1 MNVIQSTVLIVCV
14 VSIIFCIVSNM
25 IDTSKFEKELRLIF
39 FSILITTVLKSV
51 ANIDTSNLQWD
62 YLGESLQYTDQ
73 SEVYKQVA
81 TTQVETSIQQLLQD
95 NGLHC
100 ENISLDINITE
111 DSSISINKVL
121 LNVDDFQKACYLLR
135 QNFGDS
141 IIISEW

>member
-1 MNVIQSTVLIVCV
+1 MNVIQSTVLIVCII
-14 VSIIFCIVSNM
+14 SIIFCIVSNM
-25 IDTSKFEKELRLIF
+25 VDTSKFEKELRLIF
-39 FSILITTVLKSV
+39 FSILITTVLKSI
-51 ANIDTSNLQWD
+51 ANIDTSNLQWN

-81 TTQVETSIQQLLQD
+81 TTQVETSIKQLLQD

-121 LNVDDFQKACYLLR
+121 LNVDDFQKACNLLR